1 MSIVSQ
7 LNAETAPITVRQ
19 FFQGHDPGPLS
30 ATLAHVPDLLKAA
43 MPFISTTLGASGI
56 DIRTK
61 EIVILRTSYLQ
72 RCHYCT
78 NTHSMVAFKSGL
90 SRTEVLALRDANEVR
105 TEFSSQREQTLIQWT
120 DVIASGP
127 EPITRALRMKM
138 AEHFDESEIV
148 ELTMLIG
155 ATVMLSRYA
164 TALELPLNPD
174 HLAFLENEDLV
185 FCC

>member
-7 LNAETAPITVRQ
+7 LNAKTAPITVRQ
-19 FFQGHDPGPLS
+19 FFQTADPGPLS
-30 ATLAHVPDLLKAA
+30 ATLAHVPDLLKTAL
-43 MPFISTTLGASGI
+43 PFIGTTFGASGI
-56 DIRTK
+56 SIRTK

-78 NTHSMVAFKSGL
+78 NTHSMVALKSGL
-90 SRTEVLALRDANEVR
+90 TRHEVLALRNTVEVTAN
-105 TEFSSQREQTLIQWT
+105 FSCERERVLIHWT
-120 DVIASGP
+120 DVIANGP
-127 EPITRALRMKM
+127 QPITSTLRKTM

-148 ELTMLIG
+148 ELTMLVG

-185 FCC
+185 FCS